1 MYKGSTPTHYF
12 NNIPVDTS
20 RIKELKITY
29 SQKDKEIFAKRKE
42 DCIIEDGKITTSLS
56 QEETFMF
63 EPDKF
68 VSIQIRILMDDGAVL
83 PSKIMMTSVE
93 KCLDKEIL
101 K

>member
-1 MYKGSTPTHYF
+1 MFKGTTPTHYF
-12 NNIPVDTS
+12 NVPIDTS

-29 SQKDKEIFAKRKE
+29 SQKDREIFAKRKE
-42 DCIIEDGKITTSLS
+42 DCIIEEGKITTTLS

-68 VSIQIRILMDDGAVL
+68 VTIQLRVLMDEGSCL
-83 PSKIMMTSVE
+83 TSKLMMMSVE
-93 KCLDKEIL
+93 KCMDNEVL